1 MLAARF
7 SLRRCRGAV
16 VSDEPIRLLVPF
28 PPGAGAD
35 VVART
40 LAQKVTEVLSVQV
53 IVDNRGGAG
62 GTMGAA
68 IAARAAPDGYTLD
81 GLDRQPRHRS
91 GAVQGPAV

>member
-1 MLAARF
+1 MSGRLAQSIRRGARVMLGNTLF
-7 SLRRCRGAV
+7 LRRWQRRNLYPAK
-16 VSDEPIRLLVPF
+16 PIRLLVPF

-62 GTMGAA
+62 GTWG
-68 IAARAAPDGYTLD
+68 R
-81 GLDRQPRHRS
+81 R
-91 GAVQGPAV
+91 